1 MAGDDADYEENA
13 AQLEALADEAPDEIE
28 DAMATI
34 SDGYDEMAEALQ
46 GHRPRRIRR
55 RSPILTCSR
64 PSQDLEPVFDE
75 EYEEASQTVSDY
87 VTENCSGELTLSRLW
102 RRPSRP
108 SPGGVTARR
117 S

>member
-34 SDGYDEMAEALQ
+34 SDAFDEMADALKDIDMSDPQ
-46 GHRPRRIRR
+46 AFADPDV
-55 RSPILTCSR
+55 
-64 PSQDLEPVFDE
+64 QQAFADLEPVFDE
-75 EYEEASQTVSDY
+75 EYEEASQTVSGL
-87 VTENCSGELTLSRLW
+87 CQRELLGRLSSVGLG
-102 RRPSRP
+102 RPSRP
-108 SPGGVTARR
+108 SPDGVTARR